1 MNTAEQLFVKGQF
14 YKELKCDKRK
24 GEMKSE
30 LKCRILIVIGA
41 PLLMVASSSPTF
53 AQTPIA
59 APTGAVEA
67 ASKPAQGTSIDPAK
81 LTLPP
86 PEECLRRVRSFEP
99 TLLKL
104 KETCKSTINAI
115 IPDAAAYEKTLP
127 PIEKVIADKD
137 AKNLRNYGGLSE
149 AFYFNDNAVKGKELF
164 SKFEM
169 NAPEILGA
177 HDTFLGLVKGDIGL
191 YYFFQSDL
199 GTAENYILDAVSKLE
214 PYITAANSNNV
225 LSSYMA
231 LAIIYDKSGKNEK
244 ALEYATKAVDL
255 SIKQRQAP
263 VK

>member
-1 MNTAEQLFVKGQF
+1 MKFDLNCRNLVLF
-14 YKELKCDKRK
+14 
-24 GEMKSE
+24 S
-30 LKCRILIVIGA
+30 A
-41 PLLMVASSSPTF
+41 PLILVASGCPAFS
-53 AQTPIA
+53 QTPIA
-59 APTGAVEA
+59 APPAKAEA
-67 ASKPAQGTSIDPAK
+67 PAKPTQPAAIDPSK

-86 PEECLRRVRSFEP
+86 PEECLRRVLGFEP

-115 IPDAAAYEKTLP
+115 IPDAIEYEKTLP

-149 AFYFNDNAVKGKELF
+149 AFYFNDNAVKGAQLF
-164 SKFEM
+164 SKFES

-199 GTAENYILDAVSKLE
+199 GTAEKYILDAVSKLE

-231 LAIIYDKSGKNEK
+231 LAIIYDKSGKNDK
-244 ALEYATKAVDL
+244 ALEYATKAVNL

-263 VK
+263 VN

>member
-1 MNTAEQLFVKGQF
+1 MKF
-14 YKELKCDKRK
+14 ELKY
-24 GEMKSE
+24 G
-30 LKCRILIVIGA
+30 ILALITVPTIVVVSG
-41 PLLMVASSSPTF
+41 LSTF

-59 APTGAVEA
+59 APPAKAEA
-67 ASKPAQGTSIDPAK
+67 PAKPAQPAAIDPSK

-99 TLLKL
+99 TLLRL
-104 KETCKSTINAI
+104 KETCKGTLNSI

-127 PIEKVIADKD
+127 PIDQVIADKD

-149 AFYFNDNAVKGKELF
+149 AYYFNDNSARGQELF
-164 SKFEM
+164 SKFEKS
-169 NAPEILGA
+169 APGILGE
-177 HDTFLGLVKGDIGL
+177 HDTFIGLVKGDIGL

-199 GTAENYILDAVSKLE
+199 GKAEKYILDAVSTLE

-231 LAIIYDKSGKNEK
+231 LALIYDKSGKNDK
-244 ALEYATKAVDL
+244 ALEYATKAVNL

-263 VK
+263 VN